1 MSTNLSIAIL
11 ILLFAA
17 LIGAFENA
25 ISATGKRAIKRNYQN
40 AIDNVMRILYGTI
53 WVGVIL
59 RGLRLQNRKVGSS
72 PRRMAGFGY
81 QEWEDK

>member
-11 ILLFAA
+11 IILFSA

-25 ISATGKRAIKRNYQN
+25 ISATGKRAIKRNYQS
-40 AIDNVMRILYGTI
+40 AVDNVMRILYGTI
-53 WVGVIL
+53 YVGIIL
-59 RGLRLQNRKVGSS
+59 RPFEGYIPDKRR

-81 QEWEDK
+81 PKRKF